1 MAHSPAA
8 TSTIESAIQARRSA
22 SAKFLIE
29 PAPSAAALERMVVAF
44 SRAPDHGRLVPF
56 RLIQIENAARAQF
69 ADIIEAAHVAAQ
81 PDLGAVERERSREKA
96 TQGPLLLALIAR
108 IDAAHFKIP
117 ASDQWLTVGAALE
130 NFLLAAQQ
138 EGFGVAIRSGR
149 YLEQAPL
156 RLAFGLEAQE
166 QVVSLLAVGT
176 VAEWP
181 PEKPKPALEQVFS
194 RWNNA
199 R

>member
-1 MAHSPAA
+1 LSQPA
-8 TSTIESAIQARRSA
+8 SASVSILDAIRQRRSA

-29 PAPSAAALERMVVAF
+29 PAPTAEALERMVLAL

-56 RLIQIENAARAQF
+56 RLIQIENAARAAF

-81 PDLGAVERERSREKA
+81 PDLSPHERERSREKA
-96 TQGPLLLALIAR
+96 TQGPLLLALVAR
-108 IDAAHFKIP
+108 IDAEHIKIP
-117 ASDQWLTVGAALE
+117 TSDQWLTVGAALE
-130 NFLLAAQQ
+130 NFLFAAQA

-156 RLAFGLEAQE
+156 RQAFGLDPREE
-166 QVVSLLAVGT
+166 VVSLLAVGT
-176 VAEWP
+176 VGEWP
-181 PEKPKPALEQVFS
+181 PEKPKPTLEQVFS
-194 RWNNA
+194 RWNGA